1 MHILEFL
8 AQIGKHP
15 LPPVILF
22 APGNAPF
29 GREPWDSFLVEEA
42 VDQIVK
48 VCIPEG
54 MHDLVFTVFY
64 ADETPISE
72 IVDEARTMSL
82 LGERRFILV
91 RNAEYYDR
99 MSGESNSKLF
109 PLIEYIK
116 SPSDSTVLMF
126 IATRADARKRFYK
139 SFREK
144 GLIVNC
150 PQLDHSGLERW
161 VRETVVKHGKSI
173 DTDAVTQL
181 LKRSGNYL
189 SDVNNAVQLVIT
201 YVGAAARIRLAD
213 VVAACSDVAEESVWD
228 MTDAIAASSP
238 EKALRALRQL
248 LDYGKSPDEI
258 IGTINWLFES
268 AYRVAHNTARNMK
281 PFVRDKMSHLAHK
294 FPRGKLKDALRVI
307 TETHFLLRST
317 GVDRTL
323 ALEILVLKLSYRPT
337 SPRA

>member
-22 APGNAPF
+22 APGNPPF

-42 VDQIVK
+42 VDRIVK

-64 ADETPISE
+64 ADETPIPA

-82 LGERRFILV
+82 LGDRRFILV
-91 RNAEYYDR
+91 RNAERYDR
-99 MSGESNSKLF
+99 MSGEKGSLLE
-109 PLIEYIK
+109 PLIEYVRN
-116 SPSDSTVLMF
+116 PSDSAVLML
-126 IATRADARKRFYK
+126 IASRADARKRFYK

-144 GLIVNC
+144 GLAVNC
-150 PQLDHSGLERW
+150 PQLDQPALERW
-161 VRETVVKHGKSI
+161 VQDAVKRHQKSI
-173 DTDAVTQL
+173 DQDAVNEL
-181 LKRSGNYL
+181 LKRAGNYL
-189 SDVNNAVQLVIT
+189 SDVNNAVQLVTT
-201 YVGAAARIRLAD
+201 YVGAAARIRPED

-238 EKALRALRQL
+238 EKALRALRQIME
-248 LDYGKSPDEI
+248 YGKSPDEI
-258 IGTINWLFES
+258 MGTIQWLFES
-268 AYRVAHNTARNMK
+268 AYRVANNTARNMK
-281 PFVRDKMSHLAHK
+281 PNVRNKVSQLAHK
-294 FPRGKLKDALRVI
+294 FPQGKLKDAMRVI
-307 TETHFLLRST
+307 TDTHFLLRTT

-323 ALEILVLKLSYRPT
+323 ALEILVIKLSYRR
-337 SPRA
+337 SARA